1 MWNPWEN
8 EENKGKE
15 AVLIDIEVEGVP
27 HVVQSLIQRKIL
39 NSNYSRLLFFFS
51 LFSFFYLFLF
61 NYS

>member
-15 AVLIDIEVEGVP
+15 AVLIDIEVGVP

-39 NSNYSRLLFFFS
+39 NSNYSTFFFIS